1 MEEPEMNTFYN
12 VIDSP
17 IGKLTTFVN
26 GDGSVVS
33 VHFGEADPGG
43 AQLSPDKTRVVDEQ
57 LRQYFNGERKD
68 FELQL
73 SPRGTDF
80 QHQVWKLLEE
90 IPFGETRSYGQLANQ
105 LGNQGASRAVGRANA
120 TNPIAIIVPC
130 HRVIGT
136 NGTLTGYAGGLSMK
150 EKLLAFEQGRTGSL
164 FD

>member
-1 MEEPEMNTFYN
+1 MSTFYN

-17 IGKLTTFVN
+17 IGKLTTFVDEAGN
-26 GDGSVVS
+26 VVS
-33 VHFGEADPGG
+33 VHFGEVDPRG
-43 AQLSPDKTRVVDEQ
+43 AQHSAEKTQMVDEQ
-57 LRQYFNGERKD
+57 LREYFNGERKD
-68 FELQL
+68 FELKL
-73 SPRGTDF
+73 SPKGTEF
-80 QHQVWKLLEE
+80 QHQVWKLLNE

-150 EKLLAFEQGRTGSL
+150 EKLLAFEQGRTASL

>member
-1 MEEPEMNTFYN
+1 MNTFYN

>member
-1 MEEPEMNTFYN
+1 MSTFYN

-26 GDGSVVS
+26 ENGSVVQ
-33 VHFGEADPGG
+33 VHFGEADPRG
-43 AQLSPDKTRVVDEQ
+43 AQRSAEKTRVVDEQ

-68 FELQL
+68 FDVELA
-73 SPRGTDF
+73 PNGTGF
-80 QHQVWKLLEE
+80 QHQVWKLLKE